1 MQHQLVGV
9 ALAKSYVFLYYV
21 STACSLEQRTTE
33 YRQRQIVAQGLTKTK
48 TKTCFLFLHFVVLFC
63 FDKNNNKIKF
73 AGYCNNT
80 KSKWLKNINQPHQDE
95 DTVSLF

>member
-63 FDKNNNKIKF
+63 FDKNNNKIFFVLWNKEQQN
-73 AGYCNNT
+73 ADND
-80 KSKWLKNINQPHQDE
+80 KSLSLS
-95 DTVSLF
+95 VSPKISLG